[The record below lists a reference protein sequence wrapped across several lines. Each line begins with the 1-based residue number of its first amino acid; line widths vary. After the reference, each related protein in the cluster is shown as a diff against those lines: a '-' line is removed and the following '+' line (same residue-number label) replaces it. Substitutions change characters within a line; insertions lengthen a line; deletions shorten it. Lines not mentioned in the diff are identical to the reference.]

1 MKYRIATVLSLLFL
15 MAAMPHQAVAYVTSL
30 TNGKYYRLHS
40 AAYPELSMDG
50 SGSVVAGTTDT
61 PASYAQTW
69 KAVMSGSTVALQ
81 NLLTLEYIQT
91 NPGTST
97 QFVTGSVAK
106 YFTTTTSDGK
116 MAFYTSGYSY
126 SALHCAASQSYFVVG
141 WTVNDSEASWWNVEE
156 ITLTSAQETELA
168 EIRNLNA
175 NASSYTNSLQTFF
188 SDYACTSLKSNYA
201 SMTDAQLRSAM
212 SALPS
217 AVQEMAVRVK
227 NSKWNTDATWNTYEQ
242 NFRIA
247 DYEIYS
253 NCDLWYNK
261 LKIGRFAHLFNPTG
275 IVCSVGDVVY
285 LYVDADPKDT
295 DATLQVETVVGTN
308 RRGAATTLKKGFN
321 ALYVTYDCEL
331 FISYILNNVDKSC
344 DDYANIKIHIEGGT
358 CNGYFDMHR
367 GHTNSDWAWL
377 KANMFQDKYLH
388 VKGNSV
394 LLNVLRSNVV
404 GEAKPVEVMKVWDFI
419 FDTEQSL
426 SGCDQYKSTGK
437 YKMMVNCFHNE
448 DGGNPHWGD
457 GNNGSSHPDLSSWS
471 IFNSSKLM
479 NFDTDG
485 GQIWEIAHE
494 LGHGHQNPI
503 NLAGQTESSNNSL
516 CQCVTVLAADHPEIF
531 TSVRSSRGDGVKALI
546 DRFNNGYSWIDLGS
560 MRTQNGTYNDV
571 WLSNKLIFQLWLYFD
586 YLKNYLGDANTG
598 YSFMTAL
605 YEKMRA
611 SGLSHSASSSNP
623 GLASKDWLLLAQY
636 ASEITQTDL
645 TEFFQ
650 VWGFWELSPTV
661 SVENDIAS
669 TSTWFMGDYQGYYV
683 RTAESYVTS
692 VKNKMKQYSK
702 KASNIMFIEDRC
714 TGSTLKTYNG
724 ASVESFGEMGYYGTY
739 DTAVSGTYGYAVSGT
754 TVRMT
759 GGSGAVGFK
768 IYDDNGNLVA
778 ISNTNTFTV
787 NSTIANGLAT
797 GNYRI
802 VAAQGDGSDV
812 VAVASTSKKVTYVLK
827 YDGKE
832 VGRTENVMVVPG
844 ANSEVNMP
852 DVLKAVGGC
861 GDWMTY
867 TYSPLTITNSTTTV
881 TVTAT
886 YNGPIPISDSYDQI
900 STWHMLRIRG
910 DDYNVG
916 YATYD
921 GSATPNVKLP
931 NANPETDNA
940 LWALVGN
947 PYDGFTIYNKAAGR
961 NLKLV
966 SDNPLGDGNTGGNTY
981 ATMQASGTCQL
992 WFMEHSRSL
1001 PGYEDEGFYL
1011 SNADGYGLN
1020 LRSNDNLAYW
1030 IDGKDIGST
1039 FTIHDG
1045 PVQVTGIEMDM
1056 TKAYTIH
1063 TVSRGYLAVKTGG
1076 TQMVGNQDKHNVSNQ
1091 ITYADGDTQFHFAI
1105 VTSNRKTYL
1114 YSIGAEKFVSYTGEL
1129 TSSPTDDDVIVVEN
1143 TTTTVEGYPYGIRFY
1158 KGTAEAV
1165 LCVNLGGSHQLTIDS
1180 WGATYG
1186 TFGEDGNAWAFEE
1199 AGDFDPSYALSLLNP
1214 DLQVTYNLVFNG
1226 QIVRTT
1232 TQGAAI
1238 GSQPDATE
1246 IEGWTNEYVTFSYS
1260 PATITANTQTVTV
1273 TAQWNGPFQVSDDYA
1288 SAKWYVMRLKD
1299 SYYPTYVSDANP
1311 NVTLPTAATDDDT
1324 QRWAFLGNPYD
1335 GFTLI
1340 NKAAGA
1346 DLKLVSDDPSGDGN
1360 TGGNTYATLQVSGSN
1375 ELWKVV
1381 SSTYATNGFFIYN
1394 ATNNYA
1400 LNQRSTENLAYWTGS
1415 ADRGSTFVVEE
1426 VPSDWAERV
1435 VTDFGPFMA
1444 TAGQYFSIST
1454 ETKAN
1459 LQPMYDSYSVA
1470 PTTEAEYLELK
1481 AVIESAGYKVPSAG
1495 RYRIKSTRGR
1505 YMTSQNETVAVTTDD
1520 ATDLNTV
1527 ITLTGEYPNFT
1538 ITIGNRHFQAFE
1550 EHSQPG
1556 VLSEEAGNVT
1566 IFAFVK
1572 PGYCTIWNHG
1582 ENAYNWLYMHER
1594 ANYDIVGWYPDA
1606 EASWWQLEDAALLGD
1621 VNNDGSVNIADVTA
1635 LVNLIITGSSQYD
1648 LQVVDIDGNSQL
1660 TLDDVTMLVNMI
1672 LAPSL

>member
-1 MKYRIATVLSLLFL
+1 MKYRIATVLSLLLL
-15 MAAMPHQAVAYVTSL
+15 MAAMPLQAVAYVTSL
-30 TNGKYYRLHS
+30 TNGKYYRLHN
-40 AAYPELSMDG
+40 AKYTERTMDG

-61 PASYAQTW
+61 PASYAQMW
-69 KAVMSGSTVALQ
+69 KAVLSGSTVALQ
-81 NLLTLEYIQT
+81 NLLTQEYIQT

-97 QFVTGSVAK
+97 QFVTGSEIQ
-106 YFTTTTSDGK
+106 YFTTSTQDDK
-116 MAFYTSGYSY
+116 MTFYTAGNGY
-126 SALHCAASQSYFVVG
+126 SALHCAATQSYFVVG
-141 WTVNDSEASWWNVEE
+141 WSWTTEDAEPSWWNVEE
-156 ITLTSAQETELA
+156 VTLTSAQEAELA
-168 EIRNLNA
+168 EIHNLNT
-175 NASSYTNSLQTFF
+175 NASTYTNTLQTFF
-188 SDYACTSLKSNYA
+188 SDYACTSLRDSYA

-217 AVQEMAVRVK
+217 VVQEMAVRVK
-227 NSKWNTDATWNTYEQ
+227 NAKWNSDATWNTYEQ

-275 IVCSVGDVVY
+275 IVCSIGDVVY

-295 DATLQVETVVGTN
+295 DATLQVEAVVGTN
-308 RRGAATTLKKGFN
+308 RRGAPTTLKKGFN
-321 ALYVTYDCEL
+321 AFYVTYDCEL

-344 DDYANIKIHIEGGT
+344 NDYPDIKIHIEGGT

-388 VKGNSV
+388 VKGDGV
-394 LLNVLRSNVV
+394 LLNVLKDNVV

-419 FDTEQSL
+419 FNTLQTL
-426 SGCDQYKSTGK
+426 SGCDQYKSTGN

-448 DGGNPHWGD
+448 DGGNPHWND
-457 GNNGSSHPDLSSWS
+457 GLHGSSHPDLSSS
-471 IFNSSKLM
+471 GIFNSSKLM
-479 NFDTDG
+479 NFGTDG

-494 LGHGHQNPI
+494 IAHGHQNPI

-516 CQCVTVLAADHPEIF
+516 CQCVTVLAAEHPEIF

-546 DRFNNGYSWIDLGS
+546 DRFNNGYSWIDFGS
-560 MRTQNGTYNDV
+560 MRTQSGTYNDV
-571 WLSNKLIFQLWLYFD
+571 WISNKLIFQLWLYFD
-586 YLKNYLGDANTG
+586 YLKNYLGDSNTG
-598 YSFMTAL
+598 FSFMTAL

-611 SGLSHSASSSNP
+611 SGLQHSSSSDNP
-623 GLASKDWLLLAQY
+623 GLAARDWLLLAEY

-650 VWGFWELSPTV
+650 VWGFWELTPTV
-661 SVENDIAS
+661 SVENDIPS
-669 TSTWFMGDYQGYYV
+669 TNTWFMGDYYYYYV

-692 VKNKMKQYSK
+692 VKNKMKKYSK
-702 KASNIMFIEDRC
+702 KASNLMFIEDRC
-714 TGSTLKTYNG
+714 TGSTLPTYNN
-724 ASVESFGEMGYYGTY
+724 ASVSSFGETGYYGTY
-739 DTAVSGTYGYAVSGT
+739 DTAVSGTYQYTVSGT
-754 TVRMT
+754 TVRMS

-768 IYDDNGNLVA
+768 IYDANGNLVA
-778 ISNTNTFTV
+778 IANTNSFTV
-787 NSTIANGLAT
+787 NSTIANGLAR
-797 GNYRI
+797 GNYRL

-812 VAVASTSKKVTYVLK
+812 TAVASTSKTVTYVLK
-827 YDGKE
+827 YGGKE
-832 VGRTENVMVVPG
+832 VGRVENVMIVPG
-844 ANSEVNMP
+844 ANTEVNMP
-852 DVLKAVGGC
+852 DELKALGSC

-921 GSATPNVKLP
+921 VSVTPNVKLP
-931 NANPETDNA
+931 ATNPETDNA

-947 PYDGFTIYNKAAGR
+947 PYDGFTIYNKAAGSS
-961 NLKLV
+961 LKLV
-966 SDNPLGDGNTGGNTY
+966 SDNPSGDGNTGGNTY
-981 ATMQASGTCQL
+981 ATLQASGTCQL
-992 WFMEHSRSL
+992 WLMEPSSSL

-1011 SNADGYGLN
+1011 TNADGYGLN
-1020 LRSNDNLAYW
+1020 LRSNDYLAYW
-1030 IDGKDIGST
+1030 VQGKDIGST
-1039 FTIHDG
+1039 FTIHDD
-1045 PVQVTGIEMDM
+1045 PVEVVDM
-1056 TKAYTIH
+1056 NKAYTIH

-1076 TQMVGNQDKHNVSNQ
+1076 THMVGNQDRYTTSNQ
-1091 ITYADGDTQFHFAI
+1091 VTYADGDTQFHFAF
-1105 VTSNRKTYL
+1105 VTNNGKTYL

-1129 TSSPTDDDVIVVEN
+1129 TTMPTDDDVISIEN

-1158 KGTAEAV
+1158 KGTAEPV
-1165 LCVNLGGSHQLTIDS
+1165 LCINLGGSCQLTID
-1180 WGATYG
+1180 TYGTTWG
-1186 TFGEDGNAWAFEE
+1186 TFGEDGNAWRFDE
-1199 AGDFDPSYALSLLNP
+1199 AGDFDPSFALGLLNP
-1214 DLQVTYNLVFNG
+1214 DKEVTYNLVFNG
-1226 QIVRTT
+1226 QVVRTA
-1232 TQGAAI
+1232 TQIAAV
-1238 GSQPDATE
+1238 GSQPDASE
-1246 IEGWTNEYVTFSYS
+1246 IDGWSNEYVTFSYS

-1273 TAQWNGPFQVSDDYA
+1273 NALWNGPFQVSDDYA
-1288 SAKWYVMRLKD
+1288 SAQWYVLRLKD
-1299 SYYPTYVSDANP
+1299 TYYPTYVSGANP
-1311 NVTLPTAATDDDT
+1311 NVTLPTAATSDDT

-1346 DLKLVSDDPSGDGN
+1346 GVKLVSDNPSGDGN
-1360 TGGNTYATLQVSGSN
+1360 AGGNTYATLQASGSN

-1381 SSTYATNGFFIYN
+1381 SSTYATDGFFIYN
-1394 ATNNYA
+1394 ATNGYA
-1400 LNQRSTENLAYWTGS
+1400 LNQRSTANLAYWTDG
-1415 ADRGSTFVVEE
+1415 ADRGSTFVVDE
-1426 VPSDWAERV
+1426 VPSDWSERV
-1435 VTDFGPFMA
+1435 VTDFGPYMD

-1454 ETKAN
+1454 EAKAA
-1459 LQPMYDSYSVA
+1459 LQPMYDAYSTS
-1470 PTTEAEYLELK
+1470 PTTEAEYFELK
-1481 AVIESAGYKVPSAG
+1481 AAIESAGYKVPNAG
-1495 RYRIKSTRGR
+1495 RYRIKSRRGR

-1556 VLSEEAGNVT
+1556 VLSEETGNVT

-1594 ANYDIVGWYPDA
+1594 ANYDVVGWYSDA

-1621 VNNDGSVNIADVTA
+1621 VNHDGSVSIADVTA
-1635 LVNLIITGSSQYD
+1635 MVNLIITGSSQYD

-1672 LAPSL
+1672 LAPSM